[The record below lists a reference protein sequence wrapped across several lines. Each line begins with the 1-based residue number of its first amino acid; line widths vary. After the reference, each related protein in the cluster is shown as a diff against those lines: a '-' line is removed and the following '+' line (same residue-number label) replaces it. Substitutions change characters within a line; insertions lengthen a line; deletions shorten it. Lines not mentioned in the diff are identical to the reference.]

1 MKAIAR
7 RWIRQSDFVARLMVW
22 FILNTPLPT
31 KIKKQLC
38 LLFLQCS
45 GFRQALPEVLEMS
58 LALTAGKVDASVSTL
73 SKSAI
78 VKAPLVS
85 SEAKVLEKGV
95 LVVGFEHELNSLAEF
110 IQLDEVCRRYDIL
123 FLPTWQPF
131 YSVELLRFLKR
142 QPESLVML
150 PSSQQ
155 CYFQALQ
162 NSVIKRALPFHASS
176 WVDGDL
182 YKPAIERDIDI
193 LMVANFSIY
202 KRHYLLF
209 EALQSLPANLKVV
222 LIGRELGDRTA
233 KVLLDEARSYGVED
247 RFTLIES
254 PANEVVV
261 DHLCRA
267 KLVLGLS
274 GREGSY
280 VSLAEALFAGAAVG
294 IYADAVVGTKNYI
307 NPQTGFLL
315 QPGLPLANQIE
326 RCLQLQ
332 PTLSPREWALNNIDT
347 RVNVQKL
354 NTLLSAESETL
365 GRPWSK
371 ECEAF
376 RIQNFVFEPMS
387 GEWSQE
393 IREAVNELSELGV
406 QLTSQQ

>member
-1 MKAIAR
+1 MKALLR
-7 RWIRQSDFVARLMVW
+7 RWVRSSDLVSKGLSIAAKSALPARY
-22 FILNTPLPT
+22 
-31 KIKKQLC
+31 KKKC
-38 LLFLQCS
+38 SLLFLQCS
-45 GFRQALPEVLEMS
+45 GYRQVLPEVLEVAIDLS
-58 LALTAGKVDASVSTL
+58 ALDSYKSEIIL
-73 SKSAI
+73 NKSAVI
-78 VKAPLVS
+78 KAPILRGD
-85 SEAKVLEKGV
+85 EVLEKG
-95 LVVGFEHELNSLAEF
+95 LLMLGFEYELDRLAAHEKLGV
-110 IQLDEVCRRYDIL
+110 VCDGYDVL

-142 QPESLVML
+142 SSDSLVML

-162 NSVIKRALPFHASS
+162 NSVITRALPFHASS

-182 YKPAIERDIDI
+182 YKPATERDIDI

-233 KVLLDEARSYGVED
+233 KVLLDEARSYGVEN

-254 PANEVVV
+254 PANDVVV

-354 NTLLSAESETL
+354 NTLLCAESETL
-365 GRPWSK
+365 GRPWST

-406 QLTSQQ
+406 QLTSQV

>member
-1 MKAIAR
+1 MKSILR
-7 RWIRQSDFVARLMVW
+7 RWIRCSDISSYVLAKLSTSK
-22 FILNTPLPT
+22 LPLADSWR
-31 KIKKQLC
+31 KKFC

-45 GFRQALPEVLEMS
+45 GYRQALPEVLLVSIELFDFKNNVLES
-58 LALTAGKVDASVSTL
+58 ALG
-73 SKSAI
+73 KSAV
-78 VKAPLVS
+78 VKAPLI
-85 SEAKVLEKGV
+85 SEERVEKGV
-95 LVVGFEHELNSLAEF
+95 LMVGFEHELKSLTEF
-110 IQLDEVCRRYDIL
+110 EHLDKVCDSYDIL

-182 YKPAIERDIDI
+182 YKPATERDIDI

-209 EALQSLPANLKVV
+209 EALQSLPENLKVV

-247 RFTLIES
+247 RFTLVES
-254 PANEVVV
+254 PANDVVV

-347 RVNVQKL
+347 RVNVAKL
-354 NTLLSAESETL
+354 NKLLRAESVNL
-365 GRPWSK
+365 GRQWSAD
-371 ECEAF
+371 CEVF